1 MYLLTAVYV
10 HNCVLVHHNIH
21 GMDVHLHIFIQLG

>member
-1 MYLLTAVYV
+1 LLTAVYV

-21 GMDVHLHIFIQLG
+21 GMDVHLHIFIQLS